1 MAPEIQ
7 RESPSRQVAR
17 FIRQEITDGHLKPGD
32 KAPTVRAVMETYEVA
47 YATAHRAIKV
57 LQSEGYLTA
66 RPGRS
71 GGNFVTS
78 EEERSLSAADH
89 ADKAPRTGL
98 IYPEGQYAVITD
110 TGITEAPELVAVG
123 LGLETGDEVI
133 FRKRVRFTA
142 NDRPSAAS
150 VSWFPASLAEVAPK
164 LLERE
169 RIGAGTFAYVARLT
183 GREVAGGEEE
193 VWAMAADEEVA
204 AQLQIPPGTPV
215 VASRIWL
222 VDAAGDPIE
231 FGESYTPGR
240 LSGRWGSMAQE

>member
-17 FIRQEITDGHLKPGD
+17 FIRQEITDGRLRPGD
-32 KAPTVRAVMETYEVA
+32 KAPTVRAVMETYQVA
-47 YATAHRAIKV
+47 YATAHRAIKM

-78 EEERSLSAADH
+78 EEERSLSAAEH
-89 ADKAPRTGL
+89 ADKAARTGL

-110 TGITEAPELVAVG
+110 TGIVEAPDAVAAG
-123 LGLETGDEVI
+123 LDLETGAEAI
-133 FRKRVRFTA
+133 YRKRVRFTA

-150 VSWFPASLAEVAPK
+150 TSWFAASLAEVAPK
-164 LLERE
+164 LLERD
-169 RIGAGTFAYVARLT
+169 RIPAGTFAYVAQLT
-183 GREVAGGEEE
+183 GRVVAGGEEQ
-193 VWAMAADEEVA
+193 VSAIAADEEVA
-204 AQLQIPPGTPV
+204 TLLQIEPGTPV
-215 VASRIWL
+215 VASRTWL

-231 FGESYTPGR
+231 YGESYTAGR
-240 LSGRWGSMAQE
+240 LSGRWGSKAQE